1 MSTQVPPSDHPMPS
15 LGIGSEENGLT
26 DAQFRQIVQHV
37 WALPGRWMVERN
49 EDDLGNVFALLIQD
63 LGGKDGV
70 TFALFRSAHR
80 INLDLCRG
88 AHLEA
93 IDTFDTVKQAMTHVL
108 HIARRAGPGGLPGA
122 DEG

>member
-1 MSTQVPPSDHPMPS
+1 MSTQLPPSGHPASS
-15 LGIGSEENGLT
+15 LGIGLDDSGLT
-26 DAQFRQIVQHV
+26 DAQFRQLVQHV

-63 LGGKDGV
+63 LGDTDGL
-70 TFALFRSAHR
+70 TFALFRSAYR

-108 HIARRAGPGGLPGA
+108 HIARRAGPGGVPDAG
-122 DEG
+122 EG

>member
-1 MSTQVPPSDHPMPS
+1 MSTQVPPPDHPAPS
-15 LGIGSEENGLT
+15 LGIGLDESGLT

-49 EDDLGNVFALLIQD
+49 EDDLGNVFALLVQD
-63 LGGKDGV
+63 LGDTDGL
-70 TFALFRSAHR
+70 TFALFRTADR

-93 IDTFDTVKQAMTHVL
+93 LDTFDTVKQAMTRVL
-108 HIARRAGPGGLPGA
+108 HVARRAVPGGG
-122 DEG
+122 

>member
-1 MSTQVPPSDHPMPS
+1 MSTQVPPPEHPASS
-15 LGIGSEENGLT
+15 LGIGLDESGLT

-49 EDDLGNVFALLIQD
+49 EDDLGNVFALLVQD
-63 LGGKDGV
+63 LGGTDGL
-70 TFALFRSAHR
+70 TFALFRTAGR

-93 IDTFDTVKQAMTHVL
+93 LDTFDTVKQAMTHVL
-108 HIARRAGPGGLPGA
+108 HIARRAVPGGG
-122 DEG
+122 